1 VRRLTDKSQAKG
13 DVHDHGQYEISQ
25 ARWSRERTSRNS
37 SQRFAHGAQGELM
50 SVFDRTAAA
59 AVAAILSTA
68 WLAGCGSDT
77 KVVNCPSAA
86 ALAPTSTLTAFQDG
100 AAKDP
105 ADAVYTVGLV
115 NVKTDCSFDSDA
127 GTTDSTLEL
136 TFRAKRKDAGKAAA
150 YKVPYFVAVTQGTR
164 ILSKRI
170 FWVNFGFSSGEST
183 TEFRDSVG
191 STLINLENGKKPYEY
206 ELLTGLQLTHD
217 QLEYNKSIGRY
228 AL

>member
-1 VRRLTDKSQAKG
+1 MRRLTDKSQAKG
-13 DVHDHGQYEISQ
+13 EVHDHGQYEISQ
-25 ARWSRERTSRNS
+25 ARWSPEQTSCNS
-37 SQRFAHGAQGELM
+37 SQRFSQGAQGELM
-50 SVFDRTAAA
+50 PTLHRTAAA

-68 WLAGCGSDT
+68 WLAGCSSDT

-86 ALAPTSTLTAFQDG
+86 ALAPTSTLTTFQAG

-105 ADAVYTVGLV
+105 ADALYTVGLV
-115 NVKTDCSFDSDA
+115 NVKTDCNFDSDA

-136 TFRAKRKDAGKAAA
+136 TFRAKRKDAGKSAA

-170 FWVNFGFSSGEST
+170 FWVNFSFSSGETT
-183 TEFRDSVG
+183 TEFQDSVA
-191 STLINLENGKKPYEY
+191 STVINLENGKKPYEY
-206 ELLTGLQLTHD
+206 ELLTGLQLTRD